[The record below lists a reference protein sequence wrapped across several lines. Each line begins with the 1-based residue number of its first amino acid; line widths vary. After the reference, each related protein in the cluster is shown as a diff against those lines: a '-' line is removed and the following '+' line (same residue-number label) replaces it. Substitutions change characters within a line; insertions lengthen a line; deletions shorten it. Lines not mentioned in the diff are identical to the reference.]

1 MPFVAHFLTTDVFS
15 AERESGSLQ
24 VTETGAAPANQ
35 ESDSACQRLDFG
47 TV

>member
-24 VTETGAAPANQ
+24 VTETGAAPATQ
-35 ESDSACQRLDFG
+35 KRKWRVIFTSC
-47 TV
+47 